1 MRRSIPCSNAL
12 ANRLGYV
19 CNRMVLGCRE
29 VVLWY
34 VTWLSVP
41 SDEAHTTG
49 MSHKE
54 QRISRFGL
62 GSGDGE
68 FGYRVKGK

>member
-1 MRRSIPCSNAL
+1 MRTSIRCSNAS

-19 CNRMVLGCRE
+19 SNRMVLGCHE

-41 SDEAHTTG
+41 SDEAHTTE

-54 QRISRFGL
+54 QHISRFGL
-62 GSGDGE
+62 GSGGGE
-68 FGYRVKGK
+68 FGYRVKCK